1 MSDLRTNRTEP
12 LAPSARPSLLRIGC
26 VPYLNARPLI
36 EWFHSQECDAAA
48 EVHYVVPSKLAAMLE
63 EDLLD
68 VAMVSIIELFRNP
81 SLRIVPDISISS
93 DGEVKSVRLFSR
105 VPPERIES
113 VALDTSSLTSVALTQ
128 ILLREVY
135 RRAPRFIS
143 HPPDLDA
150 MLSAC
155 DAGLII
161 GDLKLFDTPV
171 PHVLDLGALWKQ
183 HTGLPFVYAAWLAR
197 ADAPQAPLLEALIQ
211 AKRWGMEHRAAYIER
226 WAAQMSLPVERVREY
241 LCQIVHFDL
250 DPAKWEGM
258 RLFQRKCY
266 EHGLI
271 ASLSP
276 LRVFGKD

>member
-1 MSDLRTNRTEP
+1 MSNTQNNLTEP
-12 LAPSARPSLLRIGC
+12 PAPSAPFPRLRIGC

-36 EWFHSQECDAAA
+36 EWFHTPECDADAQVDYA
-48 EVHYVVPSKLAAMLE
+48 VPSRLADMLR
-63 EDLLD
+63 EDRLD
-68 VAMVSIIELFRNP
+68 AAMVSIIELFRNP

-105 VPPERIES
+105 VPPERIER

-135 RRAPRFIS
+135 QRAPRFIS

-150 MLSAC
+150 MLSLC

-171 PHVLDLGALWKQ
+171 PYVLDLGALWRQ

-197 ADAPQAPLLEALIQ
+197 TDAPKAPLLDALIR
-211 AKRWGMEHRAAYIER
+211 AKRWGMEHRGEYIER
-226 WAAQMSLPVERVREY
+226 WAAQMSLPAERVREY
-241 LCQIVHFDL
+241 LCRIVHFDL
-250 DPAKWEGM
+250 DPPKWEGM

-276 LRVFGKD
+276 LRLFAQE

>member
-1 MSDLRTNRTEP
+1 MSDVRTNLTQQP
-12 LAPSARPSLLRIGC
+12 APAARSPLLRIGC

-36 EWFHSQECDAAA
+36 EWFHTPECDANAQ
-48 EVHYVVPSKLAAMLE
+48 VDYVVPSKLADMLR
-63 EDLLD
+63 EDRLD

-113 VALDTSSLTSVALTQ
+113 VALDTSSLTSVALTR

-135 RRAPRFIS
+135 RRAPRFLS

-150 MLSAC
+150 MLSVC

-171 PHVLDLGALWKQ
+171 PCVLDLGALWKQ

-197 ADAPQAPLLEALIQ
+197 ADAPKAPLLDALMK
-211 AKRWGMEHRAAYIER
+211 AKRWGMEQRGEYIER
-226 WAAQMSLPVERVREY
+226 WAAQMSLPAERVREY
-241 LCQIVHFDL
+241 LCRIVHFDL
-250 DPAKWEGM
+250 DPSKWEGM
-258 RLFQRKCY
+258 RLFQRKCF
-266 EHGLI
+266 EHELI

-276 LRVFGKD
+276 LRVFATE